1 VSELKGELAKAGSCL
16 LVGMKKMTV
25 AQAEEI
31 RREFRKAGLRYRVV
45 KNRLA
50 RVAFAEHR
58 FDLGDTLKG
67 QCGVVFAPQERAI
80 EAAKLL
86 REHYRKQRIKDPPLS
101 VIGAVIE
108 GEVIGRDRAAVVADM
123 PDRKTVQAQLAGAI
137 AAPMRGLAVAL
148 AGVAGGLAR
157 CVQARVDKEGP
168 APA

>member
-1 VSELKGELAKAGSCL
+1 AASHAGQGHVHSPRRGVDDDEPQRLRRSELRRRAMVNAINEMLVSELKGELAKAGSCL

-67 QCGVVFAPQERAI
+67 QCGVVFAPQERA
-80 EAAKLL
+80 
-86 REHYRKQRIKDPPLS
+86 
-101 VIGAVIE
+101 
-108 GEVIGRDRAAVVADM
+108 
-123 PDRKTVQAQLAGAI
+123 
-137 AAPMRGLAVAL
+137 
-148 AGVAGGLAR
+148 
-157 CVQARVDKEGP
+157 
-168 APA
+168 